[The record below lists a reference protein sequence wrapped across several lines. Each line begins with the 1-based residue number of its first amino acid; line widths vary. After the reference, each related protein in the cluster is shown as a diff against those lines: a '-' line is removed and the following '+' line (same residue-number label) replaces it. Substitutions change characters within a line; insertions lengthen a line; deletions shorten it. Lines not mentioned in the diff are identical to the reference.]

1 MSRLLSIS
9 LDVTKIPRDQIKS
22 HENGA
27 KYVNLDVWIN
37 DEEDKYGNHAS
48 VSLKQTKE
56 ERDAKAKKTYIGNG
70 KKLFGFGDSK
80 PAQSAHNQAKSNGYQ
95 PDDSNPPF

>member
-9 LDVTKIPRDQIKS
+9 IDVTKIPRDQIKA

-56 ERDAKAKKTYIGNG
+56 DREAKAKKTYIGNG
-70 KKLFGFGDSK
+70 KKVYGWGENATSK
-80 PAQSAHNQAKSNGYQ
+80 PASSRSSRDADS
-95 PDDSNPPF
+95 DDIPF